1 MRNLITL
8 MLVAALAAA
17 VPAFEEH
24 AFAQQ
29 AGAKQQQVKL
39 QKGTWWGSVGDRVE
53 VVVKEQLST
62 RTLTATVTKI
72 DADKGIVTVDAEV
85 DGKKVARP
93 LFASNIVSMKTVGS
107 APAGTSTP
115 GGAAKTGGTAPAGA
129 ATGSSGAAPTGKA
142 SGKVDAQGYQLDAN
156 GYRIAPQ
163 KGVFRLP
170 WKGGVG
176 QTARAYEIE
185 QVGKEAD
192 KWGPGQIIILEIDSP
207 GGLVTEIFKIV
218 DTIRA
223 VRERHRVVVWVRE
236 AISAAAVTSMQ
247 CDEIYFRSM
256 GALGAAM
263 MISGRDSVYGEPLDK
278 FRGEIGD
285 IIEKNGRP
293 RSVFEAMV
301 LAKAVLTYTKD
312 PVTGKPTF
320 HDKITGLPGEVVL
333 SDEKDNLTFNASN
346 ALDSGFS
353 KGTADTPEE
362 LAPLL
367 GLKEWYEVS
376 DYGVKIATAWEK
388 LYEECEKDFAFQ
400 QQRLQIQRAGG
411 AEEQIAVQIQI
422 MEKILDW
429 NRRCKPC
436 IEGQIGPRGVESVE
450 KELKDLKKR
459 LGEMRKNSKT
469 SGS

>member
-1 MRNLITL
+1 
-8 MLVAALAAA
+8 
-17 VPAFEEH
+17 
-24 AFAQQ
+24 
-29 AGAKQQQVKL
+29 
-39 QKGTWWGSVGDRVE
+39 
-53 VVVKEQLST
+53 
-62 RTLTATVTKI
+62 
-72 DADKGIVTVDAEV
+72 
-85 DGKKVARP
+85 
-93 LFASNIVSMKTVGS
+93 
-107 APAGTSTP
+107 
-115 GGAAKTGGTAPAGA
+115 
-129 ATGSSGAAPTGKA
+129 
-142 SGKVDAQGYQLDAN
+142 
-156 GYRIAPQ
+156 
-163 KGVFRLP
+163 
-170 WKGGVG
+170 
-176 QTARAYEIE
+176 
-185 QVGKEAD
+185 
-192 KWGPGQIIILEIDSP
+192 
-207 GGLVTEIFKIV
+207 
-218 DTIRA
+218 
-223 VRERHRVVVWVRE
+223 VVVWIRE

-263 MISGRDSVYGEPLDK
+263 MIRGGDSVYGEPLDK

-293 RSVFEAMV
+293 RMVFEAMV
-301 LAKAVLTYTKD
+301 LAKPVLTYTKD
-312 PVTGKPTF
+312 PITGKPTF

-367 GLKEWYEVS
+367 GLKEWYEIS
-376 DYGVKIATAWEK
+376 DYGVKISAAWNK
-388 LYEECEKDFAFQ
+388 LFEECEKDFAFQ

-436 IEGQIGPRGVESVE
+436 IEGQIGKQGVEGIE
-450 KELKDLKKR
+450 KEIKDLKKR
-459 LGEMRKNSKT
+459 LGEMRKNAKS